1 VRLLGGTVD
10 HFAIR
15 IQHLDARFA
24 RLVYADPD
32 PRMSLWVGNH
42 QLRVLIFV
50 GQCDA
55 LDALT

>member
-1 VRLLGGTVD
+1 
-10 HFAIR
+10 
-15 IQHLDARFA
+15 
-24 RLVYADPD
+24 
-32 PRMSLWVGNH
+32 MSLWVGNH